1 MCGKVGNG
9 TGRSMS
15 PTIAPTAVIMCFDGK
30 SIATMIYGIIIR
42 GDIGA

>member
-15 PTIAPTAVIMCFDGK
+15 PTIAPTEVIMCFDGK
-30 SIATMIYGIIIR
+30 SIATMMYGITIH
-42 GDIGA
+42 GDIRA